1 MQLVKSVGVIKE
13 RVLAMFP
20 VCNVNS
26 YTLVTRYFCVFANYV
41 CYLKSNGNKYASIL
55 GNPDIQD
62 WGVKLLIFSYP
73 SVRTFVLR
81 RQ

>member
-1 MQLVKSVGVIKE
+1 MLSV
-13 RVLAMFP
+13 
-20 VCNVNS
+20 

-62 WGVKLLIFSYP
+62 WGVKLLILSYP
-73 SVRTFVLR
+73 SFKTFVLGAEKIPLIETVLLSTHNICFG
-81 RQ
+81 